1 MADLDGNFSSGR
13 LGPGHLQC
21 RWAVHWIPSPRP
33 RSGHHSVT
41 TFKSFNSTSFPETF
55 VIEQAAEV
63 VAKVDRAQGH
73 LHGEHQEKVCRQ
85 HRLHLQ
91 SANQT
96 HRRQR
101 CRQRHEARVGRIYSR
116 QLRLCSRTVG
126 PVSENHV
133 EWRRGAIH
141 EPAQE
146 HHRNGPLPHQLG
158 GQPEGGQN
166 PNRQPCP
173 RIGRGLHLCRDQGLS
188 GPVHVQLLQQ
198 LGWNTN
204 TTGKEVLLQPTRQQG
219 LARIRRRLSE
229 ASVPWPPLRPE
240 WLAQHRF
247 LSL

>member
-1 MADLDGNFSSGR
+1 M
-13 LGPGHLQC
+13 
-21 RWAVHWIPSPRP
+21 
-33 RSGHHSVT
+33 T
-41 TFKSFNSTSFPETF
+41 TFKSFNSTCFPETF

-91 SANQT
+91 PANQT

-101 CRQRHEARVGRIYSR
+101 RRQRHEARVGRIYGR

-166 PNRQPCP
+166 PNRQPS
-173 RIGRGLHLCRDQGLS
+173 IGLGGRLHLCRDQGLS

-198 LGWNTN
+198 LGLEHQHHGQRSAAPANAAARTGSD
-204 TTGKEVLLQPTRQQG
+204 TTTVQ
-219 LARIRRRLSE
+219 E
-229 ASVPWPPLRPE
+229 ASVPWPPAAAQNGWPSTVSVSFGDQIQYIIDRDLLSSSTVQDALQRLR
-240 WLAQHRF
+240 LR
-247 LSL
+247 LIG